1 MTISR
6 RGRVGAIAFVLA
18 ATAMPALAR
27 DQTQTPVPASTVQ
40 PQAIPGL
47 NNYRFSL
54 PDPQGSPTP
63 APTATPTPAATPAPA
78 PSPSAVRTQRPAPT
92 PQPTATP
99 EARGT
104 PGGLPSPLPTP
115 TAAATLLPGTG
126 AASTSVA
133 RQPTAPIDEPS
144 PVPTGAAT
152 TAPEAV
158 PPSASERSSSGE
170 VGGLSLWLAG
180 LVAIAAVGGGI
191 FIMRRRRA
199 DTASTIPSAE
209 TGVESNAGTEPTP
222 PPRPAASPRP
232 ASVSPAVP
240 APPLMLDRGGDPTTV
255 ATPRSRL
262 ALRLEPKRA
271 GFNLITAT
279 VEGELIVRNEGEVA
293 ASAIRIGAV
302 LLEAGSGRESE
313 VAAFFAQPI
322 VRPATPPFALAPG
335 EERRVRI
342 VVAHGREAIRGIPAN
357 GRAMFVPVVAINA
370 LHGGGDASGQTGR
383 AFAVGV
389 ERADSDRLMPFWL
402 DVPPRMYD
410 GLAVRSY
417 GPVVEQ

>member
-1 MTISR
+1 MTIPR
-6 RGRVGAIAFVLA
+6 RGRVGAIAFALA
-18 ATAMPALAR
+18 ATAMPALAQ

-180 LVAIAAVGGGI
+180 LVAIAAIGGGI
-191 FIMRRRRA
+191 LVLRRRR
-199 DTASTIPSAE
+199 SE
-209 TGVESNAGTEPTP
+209 V
-222 PPRPAASPRP
+222 ASPERLVEDTIEPEPVEP
-232 ASVSPAVP
+232 APVLLQRAAPIPAVP
-240 APPLMLDRGGDPTTV
+240 DAPGADAAPSMLERGRDHLP
-255 ATPRSRL
+255 ALRSRL
-262 ALRLEPKRA
+262 VLRFEPRRA

-279 VEGELIVRNEGEVA
+279 VEGELVVRNDGDFA
-293 ASAIRIGAV
+293 ASGIRIGTA

-313 VAAFFAQPI
+313 VAAFFAQPV
-322 VRPATPPFALAPG
+322 VRPAAPPFALAPG

-370 LHGGGDASGQTGR
+370 LHGGGDAPGQAGR

-410 GLAVRSY
+410 GLAVRPY